1 MALRAEGA
9 ALDCFEVTLKC
20 EEGEDDEEAVVV
32 AVIPR
37 PEPMLR
43 GVFRAPPAPGTLTDN
58 TLPLLGTVTQQE
70 KTPPPRP
77 HLLEAGVDG
86 CEEPKQHMSWE
97 QEFLVGNS
105 PGGSGRALCMVCGAE
120 IRFPSADTARTH
132 ILEQHPHTLDLSP
145 SEKNNILEAWSEGVA
160 LLQDV
165 QVEQP
170 SLPSPESG
178 QDVEPDPG
186 SNPDPA
192 KMPAE
197 IVVLLDSEDNP
208 SLPKRSRP
216 RGLRPLELLVAPAT
230 EPGNKKPRG
239 QRWKEPPGEEPVRKK
254 RGRPMTKNLDPDP
267 DPPSPDL
274 PTEAFTA
281 PAEVRHFTD
290 GSFPPG
296 FVLQLFSHTQ
306 LRTADSK
313 DSPKE
318 VKVTEEGLPQPESPS
333 SDGWPLHCLMD
344 LLVSCWKGA
353 CVSSPRVP
361 CAQTLP
367 V

>member
-333 SDGWPLHCLMD
+333 SECKFQEGK
-344 LLVSCWKGA
+344 LVDSTYCCIPSNWNSVENIVFA
-353 CVSSPRVP
+353 
-361 CAQTLP
+361 
-367 V
+367 